1 MLPPGVDWRP
11 ELGETARPIGAEVRI
26 DSEQLP
32 THPRRSRDGTPY
44 CVACPRTLR
53 ENSRAQ
59 RTLCDDCT
67 AERTAFRARRYRRR
81 RTSLAAEHSDP
92 ITVDRDDVRELLQA
106 VAHLQRAVGGA
117 IARQVVTSDEW
128 GSRLLSAA
136 KSVDVR
142 SDCLRRA
149 SLDTN
154 PVPASGPDSQPAGEC
169 GEALG
174 PHAERP
180 MRQAASPTPRA
191 SRTGP

>member
-67 AERTAFRARRYRRR
+67 TERTAFRARRYRRR

-92 ITVDRDDVRELLQA
+92 ITVDRTDVRELLQA

-149 SLDTN
+149 TVDTD
-154 PVPASGPDSQPAGEC
+154 PVPASGRDSRAGEAR
-169 GEALG
+169 GEVLT
-174 PHAERP
+174 PHGGSPAH
-180 MRQAASPTPRA
+180 QDSSPTPRA
-191 SRTGP
+191 SKEGS